1 MSQKM
6 KIIIGIIMFVA
17 IIAGASVAYKALS
30 KRVENENGAG
40 LEVEKSEEAAEK
52 SEEDAEIPSAETSSA
67 EAGDIGLAE
76 EGATV
81 EEEQDQLQKA
91 PDFSL
96 QDKDGNTIKLSEII
110 AEGKP
115 IVLNFWAS
123 WCPPC
128 KEEMPDFDMVYK
140 ELGED
145 VQFMMVNMTDGQRE
159 TVELGTKYIEEQGFS
174 FPVFFDVNQ
183 EGAINYQI
191 YSIPTTVFIDKDG
204 YMVTGAQGMIDEA
217 MLRKGIGM
225 IVD

>member
-6 KIIIGIIMFVA
+6 KIVIGIIMFVA
-17 IIAGASVAYKALS
+17 IIAGASIAYNALS

-40 LEVEKSEEAAEK
+40 LEVGKL
-52 SEEDAEIPSAETSSA
+52 EEDAEIASAEASSA
-67 EAGDIGLAE
+67 EVGDIGLAE
-76 EGATV
+76 EEATV

-96 QDKDGNTIKLSEII
+96 QDKAGNPIKLSEII

-128 KEEMPDFDMVYK
+128 KEEMPDFDAVYK

-145 VQFMMVNMTDGQRE
+145 VRFMMVNMTDGQRE
-159 TVELGTKYIEEQGFS
+159 TVEMGTKYIEEQGFS

-183 EGAINYQI
+183 EGAINYRI
-191 YSIPTTVFIDKDG
+191 YSIPTTVFINAEG

-225 IVD
+225 IR